1 MRSDEFIA
9 TLSAFAKEEEKFD
22 KMRKDLPLGIDSVEN
37 IVYSHKNEIPYSTR
51 LTCVTG
57 GGKSAF
63 IKRLLI
69 TLSCLHEKGEA
80 CFFVLSTNSDYGELL
95 RLKSMDVTVP
105 YIQTQAD
112 FTAAVETLKARLLM
126 RGQGKGY
133 PRLFVVIDG
142 VETLEGCNRNEDLEE
157 QRNVIDLL
165 ATREDIELVLGVDL
179 TKSIFSGYPG
189 AFVGVGNC
197 LVATRE
203 LGRAD
208 VTYVND
214 DATLTMPIPMSYPD
228 SPSITE
234 TVLFFNSVSK

>member
-9 TLSAFAKEEEKFD
+9 TLSAFATEEEKFE
-22 KMRKDLPLGIDSVEN
+22 KMRNDLPLGIDSVEN
-37 IVYSHKNEIPYSTR
+37 VVYAHKNEIPYSTR

-57 GGKSAF
+57 GGKAAF

-69 TLSCLHEKGEA
+69 TASCLYEKGDA

-95 RLKSMDVTVP
+95 RLKSMDATVP

-112 FTAAVETLKARLLM
+112 FTAAIETLKALLLM

-133 PRLFVVIDG
+133 PRLFVVLDG
-142 VETLEGCNRNEDLEE
+142 VEALEGCNRNEDLEE
-157 QRNVIDLL
+157 QRNVIELL
-165 ATREDIELVLGVDL
+165 ATREDVELILGVDL

-189 AFVGVGNC
+189 TFVGVGNC

-214 DATLTMPIPMSYPD
+214 DASLTMPIPMSYPD
-228 SPSITE
+228 APSITE
-234 TVLFFNSVSK
+234 TILFFNSVSK